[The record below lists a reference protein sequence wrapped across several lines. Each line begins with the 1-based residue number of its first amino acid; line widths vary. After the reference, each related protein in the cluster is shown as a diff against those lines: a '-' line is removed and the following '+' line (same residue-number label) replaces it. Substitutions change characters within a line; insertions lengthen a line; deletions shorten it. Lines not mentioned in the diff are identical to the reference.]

1 MQSTTRAA
9 VASTMAMPASE
20 QDGSY
25 PRPQLM
31 RAQHLNLD
39 GEWGFAYDEEDRGIA
54 DHWELNEDVFDR
66 SIRVPFA
73 PEAAASGIEDTGFH
87 SIVWYRRNL
96 DASDLE
102 AAGFPAQGSSLLIHL
117 GAVDYVADVWV
128 DGTHVGRHEGGQTS
142 FSFDVTHAIAS
153 DRDNHSI
160 VVRAQDDPFDITT
173 PRGKQDWQ
181 HEPHS
186 IWYHRT
192 TGIWRTVW
200 MEAVPALHVSRLT
213 WTPDISRAIIRAD
226 IELNARP
233 REAVSLTV
241 TAKHGGVLLGQVTT
255 HVDSDHVSI
264 ELSLTHQQNGQAYE
278 ELLWSPSTPR
288 LMDGTIE
295 LHSNV
300 ATADRIESYFGL
312 RSAAVAGGRFLLND
326 RPFFVRSVLQQGYW
340 PESHYTP
347 PSNDAMRQ
355 EVELIQRLGFNSIRI
370 HQKVEDPRFL
380 YWCDRLGLTVWGE
393 TAGAYEFHPKAVE
406 KLTREWTEIVRQYA
420 SHPSIITWV
429 PFNESWGLQHIA
441 HDPAQRAFSLA
452 LTNLTKALDST
463 RPVISNDGWEHT
475 DSDIWTIHDYES
487 SGKILTE
494 RYASRDAINQMIRG
508 LGPAGRRM
516 SVLPPSVGEDTRP
529 VMLTEF
535 GGVSFDL
542 GSDLSD
548 SWGYSVA
555 TGTADFHQR
564 LATIMGAINHSS
576 QLAGFCYTQ
585 LTDTR
590 QETNGLCDEN
600 RQPKLPEAVIAALMK
615 GTELP
620 NPVPDKQSTDD
631 EILDITPTL
640 TGPTAIE
647 PATV

>member
-1 MQSTTRAA
+1 MA
-9 VASTMAMPASE
+9 VVQRLTVSSIADSSAPATASK
-20 QDGSY
+20 QDGTY
-25 PRPQLM
+25 PRPQLK

-39 GEWGFAYDEEDRGIA
+39 GDWGFAFDEDDRGIA
-54 DHWELNEDVFDR
+54 EHWELSEAPFDR
-66 SIRVPFA
+66 TIRVPFA
-73 PEAAASGIEDTGFH
+73 PETAASGIDDTGYH
-87 SIVWYRRNL
+87 PIVWYRRSL
-96 DASDLE
+96 SASDLE
-102 AAGFPAQGSSLLIHL
+102 AAGLGIQGSSSLLHL

-128 DGTHVGRHEGGQTS
+128 DGTHVGHHEGGQAGFT
-142 FSFDVTHAIAS
+142 FDVTHALAK
-153 DRDNHSI
+153 DRDTHSI

-181 HEPHS
+181 AEPHS

-200 MEAVPALHVSRLT
+200 LEAVPKLHVSRIT
-213 WTPDISRAIIRAD
+213 WTPDISRATIRAD
-226 IELNARP
+226 IELNSRP

-241 TAKHGGVLLGQVTT
+241 AAIYEGTLLSRVTT

-278 ELLWSPSTPR
+278 ELLWSPQTPR
-288 LMDGTIE
+288 LIDATIDLDANTGTPDHI
-295 LHSNV
+295 
-300 ATADRIESYFGL
+300 ASYFGL
-312 RSAAVAGGRFLLND
+312 RAVSTADGRFLLND

-340 PESHYTP
+340 PETHYTA
-347 PSNDAMRQ
+347 PSTDAMRE
-355 EVELIQRLGFNSIRI
+355 EVELTKRLGFNSIRI
-370 HQKVEDPRFL
+370 HQKVEDPRYL

-452 LTNLTKALDST
+452 LTNLTKALDTT

-487 SGKILTE
+487 SGEVLSE
-494 RYASRDAINQMIRG
+494 RYASREAIMHMIHG
-508 LGPAGRRM
+508 LGPAGRRLT
-516 SVLPPSVGEDTRP
+516 VLPTTAESKARP
-529 VMLTEF
+529 VMVTEF

-542 GSDLSD
+542 GSDLTD

-555 TGTADFHQR
+555 NGSADFELR
-564 LATIMGAINHSS
+564 LTAILEAINGSS

-600 RQPKLPEAVIAALMK
+600 RTPKLPEAVIAALVT
-615 GTELP
+615 GVQIPTPRAEE
-620 NPVPDKQSTDD
+620 SSD
-631 EILDITPTL
+631 EILD
-640 TGPTAIE
+640 GESAE
-647 PATV
+647 PELASAP